1 MIPDPTA
8 ISGAKLPA
16 QPDPLREKAV
26 QLEAFLFEELLRVS
40 GVASPSPSG
49 GGDSQFESFLRR
61 AHAEAVAGSGQT
73 GLTDAIYR
81 SLARSAHGQGL

>member
-1 MIPDPTA
+1 MIPDSTA
-8 ISGAKLPA
+8 LFGAPA
-16 QPDPLREKAV
+16 PLATPPDPLRNKAV

-49 GGDSQFESFLRR
+49 GGDPQFESFLRR

-73 GLTDAIYR
+73 GLTEAIYR
-81 SLARSAHGQGL
+81 ALARSTGG